1 MIHVIIGLVI
11 LLYLVV
17 VFLNPNIEKNYE
29 TGHYILFYDDFLRN
43 FSARNFI
50 QLPFKFKTNESEQD
64 DQGTKRY

>member
-11 LLYLVV
+11 FTYLVI

-29 TGHYILFYDDFLRN
+29 TGYYVLFYDDFLRN

-50 QLPFKFKTNESEQD
+50 QLPFKFKQ
-64 DQGTKRY
+64 K

>member
-1 MIHVIIGLVI
+1 MISFLIGVVL
-11 LLYLVV
+11 LLYLIV

-50 QLPFKFKTNESEQD
+50 QLPFKFKKDESEQND
-64 DQGTKRY
+64 